1 MADHGKIFLL
11 VPSLVF
17 LLLAFET
24 EVYHDKNGGQG
35 AYSEQELAAATASE
49 QRVAAG
55 RSGEEERRRGE
66 EEGQKKKKK
75 TRGVNHG
82 SIKSVKFTRA
92 RASDRQR
99 RRHAPLSCPTPIER

>member
-55 RSGEEERRRGE
+55 RSGGEERRRGGRTE
-66 EEGQKKKKK
+66 EEKKN
-75 TRGVNHG
+75 TRCKPRVNQISKIH
-82 SIKSVKFTRA
+82 SRA
-92 RASDRQR
+92 RFG
-99 RRHAPLSCPTPIER
+99 PPTKAARTIIVSHTN